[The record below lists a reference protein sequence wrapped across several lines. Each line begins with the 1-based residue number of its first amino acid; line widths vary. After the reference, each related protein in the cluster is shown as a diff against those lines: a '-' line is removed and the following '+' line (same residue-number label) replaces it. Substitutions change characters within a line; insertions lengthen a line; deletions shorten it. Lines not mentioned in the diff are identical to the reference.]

1 LKGHTSEIYCI
12 GFSKTK
18 NILCSGSED
27 LTVRI
32 WDADSLNCYAILY
45 DYVPNNAA
53 VNSLAFSKNGQFLC
67 SGDSKGC
74 IIIRQTDNLHNF
86 IKLMQFIS
94 ALEKE
99 DL

>member
-1 LKGHTSEIYCI
+1 MKGHTSEIYCI

-45 DYVPNNAA
+45 DYGNLIHYIIYLYKLLNCCDYLNLFILVPNNAA
-53 VNSLAFSKNGQFLC
+53 VNSLAFSKNGQ
-67 SGDSKGC
+67 
-74 IIIRQTDNLHNF
+74 
-86 IKLMQFIS
+86 
-94 ALEKE
+94 
-99 DL
+99 